1 LVSKKPTILVI
12 AGTLIIAWLLV
23 TSIHPIQ
30 PLVSSIGTTSNQQQQ
45 SSQQAPG
52 SGTDNGNDN
61 NGGEGGGSCWLCGL
75 NFNIKF
81 PDLFHFNWPSFNITW
96 PNIKWPSIKWP
107 NWGFGGGS
115 GSGSGVGPETGDGTG
130 NSNGGGGGGGSG
142 SDNSI
147 QSQTTTMHQVQ
158 PLFKIPTDVL
168 IAIIVIITII
178 AGAFLV
184 LRSKNTLL
192 NRKKGDAQQLQE
204 PEAVPPVL
212 EVQNSSNPNAPNY
225 AIQFEGDEMVSD
237 FLGWGAQGG
246 FLKPRINENLPLIW
260 SLDDPLEIAAPVG
273 TTVIFGKDTPV
284 VTFPFQDGLISGS
297 VTFKETC
304 NVVHGLYQDMG
315 DMKWIRAVRYDEDV
329 MKLFRLN
336 FLISSTEEENLYGAL
351 TPREI
356 VNKIVAEKAELVKD
370 QSALYPIARIF
381 ERAFYGRKMIS
392 REEYEL
398 YLISLSKA
406 LTSPKI
412 IICGPKK

>member
-1 LVSKKPTILVI
+1 MVSKKPTLVVI

-30 PLVSSIGTTSNQQQQ
+30 PVNSIGTTSNQPQT
-45 SSQQAPG
+45 G
-52 SGTDNGNDN
+52 LGTATNTETGT
-61 NGGEGGGSCWLCGL
+61 GGGGGGGGCLLCWNFSL
-75 NFNIKF
+75 NFPNI
-81 PDLFHFNWPSFNITW
+81 FHFNWPSFNITW

-107 NWGFGGGS
+107 NWGFGS
-115 GSGSGVGPETGDGTG
+115 GSGTGSGPGVGPGSGDGSG
-130 NSNGGGGGGGSG
+130 NSNGGGGGSGGNSG
-142 SDNSI
+142 SI
-147 QSQTTTMHQVQ
+147 QAQTTTTHQVQ
-158 PLFKIPTDVL
+158 PLLKIPTDAL

-184 LRSKNTLL
+184 LRSKNALL
-192 NRKKGDAQQLQE
+192 NRRKGNTQQLQE

-212 EVQNSSNPNAPNY
+212 EIPNASNLNAPNY
-225 AIQFEGDEMVSD
+225 TIQFEGDEMVTD
-237 FLGWGAQGG
+237 FAGWGAQGG
-246 FLKPRINENLPLIW
+246 FLKPKINETLPLIW
-260 SLDDPLEIAAPVG
+260 SLDEPLQIMAPEG
-273 TTVIFGKDTPV
+273 AMMMLGKDTKV
-284 VTFPFQDGLISGS
+284 TTFPSQDGLNAGS
-297 VTFKETC
+297 VTFEETC
-304 NVVHGLYQDMG
+304 NVVHGLYQDAR

-336 FLISSTEEENLYGAL
+336 FLISSKEEENLYGTL

-370 QSALYPIARIF
+370 QTALYPIARIF

-398 YLISLSKA
+398 YLISLSNA
-406 LTSPKI
+406 LTNPKI